1 MKSCLRILF
10 YSTLLISLLAI
21 NKALLSEDK
30 DAHVRIKDIV
40 NIQGVR
46 SNPLNG
52 IGLVTGLSGTG
63 DSQASIATNKAT
75 ADLITR
81 LGIKVDQNQIITKNI
96 AIVAVTA
103 ELPPTAKIGDKI
115 DIRLSSLGDATSLE
129 GGTLLLTALKASND
143 HVYAI
148 AQGPIS
154 QGQNI
159 VEGNDRNTQNQKTA
173 PKTIALSKSAT
184 IEDEFPTKFLNNRK
198 MELSLKHPD
207 FTTAARVTKAINNH
221 FNDFLAEAKSSGHI
235 SVKLPDFLSKSNK
248 SYTPISFI
256 SELEQIKIA
265 PDNKAIVIINE
276 RTGTIIAGQNVV
288 IDPVAISHG
297 SDLSVQV
304 GSNKKLLG
312 ELPSITTVSDLVKAL
327 NKFGVSPKDLSAILQ
342 TLDASKAL
350 KAELIIM

>member
-1 MKSCLRILF
+1 MRAIHRIVI
-10 YSTLLISLLAI
+10 YSFIFISLSSI
-21 NKALLSEDK
+21 KNVLLSKVNE
-30 DAHVRIKDIV
+30 AHVRIKDIV

-96 AIVAVTA
+96 AIVAVTS
-103 ELPPTAKIGDKI
+103 ELPPTAKSGDKI
-115 DIRLSSLGDATSLE
+115 DIRLSSIGDATSLE
-129 GGTLLLTALKASND
+129 GGTLMMTALKASND
-143 HVYAI
+143 HIYAI

-159 VEGNDRNTQNQKTA
+159 VDGSGRNAQNQKSA
-173 PKTIALSKSAT
+173 PKTIALSKNAT
-184 IEDEFPTKFLNNRK
+184 VEAEFPAKYLNNRK

-207 FTTAARVTKAINNH
+207 FTTAARVTKAINTH
-221 FNDFLAEAKSSGHI
+221 FNDFLAEAQNSGHI
-235 SVKLPDFLSKSNK
+235 SVKLPESLSKTNK
-248 SYTPISFI
+248 SYTAIAFI

-265 PDNKAIVIINE
+265 PDNKALVIINE
-276 RTGTIIAGQNVV
+276 RTGTIISGQNVV

-297 SDLSVQV
+297 TELSVLI
-304 GSNKKLLG
+304 GSNKNLQGK
-312 ELPSITTVSDLVKAL
+312 LPSITTVSDLVNAL
-327 NKFGVSPKDLSAILQ
+327 NKFGVNPKDLSAILQ
-342 TLDASKAL
+342 TLETSKAL
-350 KAELIIM
+350 KAELIIK